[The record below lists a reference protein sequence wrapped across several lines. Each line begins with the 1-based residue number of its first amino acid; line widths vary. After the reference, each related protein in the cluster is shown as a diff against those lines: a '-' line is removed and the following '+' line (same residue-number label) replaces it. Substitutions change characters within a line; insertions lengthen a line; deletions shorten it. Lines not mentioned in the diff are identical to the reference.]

1 MGRPFLFVQRAHG
14 HHTALWSELTAPR
27 PGELGHH
34 LASAVHPVHYKNDLL
49 PSNQLPTPMHR
60 NPVLLGPGFAQQGA
74 PRSLRLGGMKAGSA
88 VRIAGRLAGSRE
100 LVLNSSEAG
109 QRPVHR
115 PAFVQPQ
122 LSSAGAGPVTLTAG
136 HEQRGGKRP
145 AAVGSAAQVL
155 PGLLPLRTLVP
166 VSDPSESRSR
176 ALTNSHCPWSGL
188 ASLGFQSPIGPYLRP
203 CSAELCREPLRRR
216 QIHKGELVGRRTM
229 TTAPGPARHPHGA
242 PVVPLCARPV
252 WTLLAARVHGQC
264 DRPRHLGIH
273 QLSSNPLITLIE
285 HLLWPRIA

>member
-1 MGRPFLFVQRAHG
+1 MGRPFLCVQRAHG
-14 HHTALWSELTAPR
+14 HHTAVWSELTAPR

-88 VRIAGRLAGSRE
+88 VRLAGRLAGSRE

-136 HEQRGGKRP
+136 QEQRGGKRP

-166 VSDPSESRSR
+166 VSDPAESRSR